1 MEAAGIEP
9 ASNNES
15 IKDSTDIVCF
25 QYNLQPL
32 KQTKWTAV
40 GPHGF
45 SRRKT
50 EGAHFNAS
58 PLSDVRILPQAGK
71 IKTATC

>member
-25 QYNLQPL
+25 LYDLQPL
-32 KQTKWTAV
+32 KQTKWAAV
-40 GPHGF
+40 GPHKI

-50 EGAHFNAS
+50 EGAPFNAS
-58 PLSDVRILPQAGK
+58 PQSDVRILPQAGK
-71 IKTATC
+71 IKTAAC

>member
-25 QYNLQPL
+25 LYDLQPL

-40 GPHGF
+40 GPH
-45 SRRKT
+45 
-50 EGAHFNAS
+50 
-58 PLSDVRILPQAGK
+58 
-71 IKTATC
+71 